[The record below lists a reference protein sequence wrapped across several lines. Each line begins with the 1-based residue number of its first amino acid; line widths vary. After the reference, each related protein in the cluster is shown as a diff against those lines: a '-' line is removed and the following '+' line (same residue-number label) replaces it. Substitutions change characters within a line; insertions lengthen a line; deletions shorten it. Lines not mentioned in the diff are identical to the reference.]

1 MLESLDVTTTEPYVT
16 HSYEWVTGVAHFA
29 VDPASPANTR
39 IVDLDVVETDDDGKV
54 RFEAD
59 VRMLRPI
66 GEAGD
71 RALLIIPN
79 RGMVGGVPFS
89 SYSAATSFTAAS
101 LGAAPDPG
109 DGFLLEKRWTI
120 AWCGWQWDVLRESG
134 GLGLAAP
141 MANVAPGLM
150 RSEFRPDVDEQEH
163 LLTDATA
170 LFTFSP
176 YPVAYLDD
184 PDASLSVRTSPL
196 GEKQRVPRDR
206 WHFVDS
212 THVTLEGGFRAFH
225 WYEVVYRSALAPV
238 AGTGLLATRDFG
250 SFLGR
255 SHDHVLAYGVSQSG
269 RFLREFLHT
278 GLNLD
283 ENDHQVFEGI
293 FSHIASARQGEFNI
307 RYAQPSVTHPLNPG
321 YGPPYDTGALLEL
334 QRSLGGSP
342 KVFFTN
348 SSWEYWRGDGALV
361 HQDAITGDDLPEDPD
376 GRAYLI
382 SGTDHYG
389 NISAMKDLM
398 PLANPTHG
406 LDAGPILRALFV
418 QLEQWVCE
426 GVAPAPSCVPR
437 LSDGSALPRP
447 EALTAFHDAHLPN
460 PSDLPY
466 TPVIDADSTTW
477 PLELGQPLVALV
489 SSVDASG
496 NEVAGIRLPAVA
508 VPVAA
513 YTGWNPRVH
522 VDGLPDVLYEF
533 VGSLL
538 PLQSGTVPV
547 NRASY
552 ESELTGA
559 AHRLVAQRFLLER
572 DVDQTVAEGMRLYD
586 RHSPRPDSTV

>member
-1 MLESLDVTTTEPYVT
+1 MDGALSQPPVVVLPSNMLESFDVNATVPYVS

-29 VDPASPANTR
+29 VDPDCPASKR
-39 IVDLDVVETDDDGKV
+39 IVDLNAVGADDDGQL

-71 RALLIIPN
+71 QALLVIPN

-89 SYSAATSFTAAS
+89 SYSAVSFNAAS
-101 LGAAPDPG
+101 LGAAVSAAPDPG

-120 AWCGWQWDVLRESG
+120 AWCGWQWDVIRENG
-134 GLGLAAP
+134 GLGLRAP
-141 MANVAPGLM
+141 MANVVPGLM
-150 RSEFRPDVDEQEH
+150 RAEFRLDVDEEQH
-163 LLTDATA
+163 QLTDSAA
-170 LFTFSP
+170 LFKFSP
-176 YPVAYLDD
+176 YPVAQLDD

-196 GEKQRVPRDR
+196 GEKQMVPRDR
-206 WHFVDS
+206 WSFVDS

-225 WYEVVYRSALAPV
+225 FYEVVYHPAIAPV
-238 AGTGLLATRDFG
+238 AGTGLLAIRDFG

-255 SHDHVLAYGVSQSG
+255 THDHVLAFGGSQSG

-283 ENDHQVFEGI
+283 EEGQQVFGGI

-361 HQDAITGDDLPEDPD
+361 HQDATTGDDLPEDPD
-376 GRAYLI
+376 GRTYLI

-398 PLANPTHG
+398 PVANPTHA
-406 LDAGPILRALFV
+406 LDPGPILRRAL
-418 QLEQWVCE
+418 C
-426 GVAPAPSCVPR
+426 
-437 LSDGSALPRP
+437 
-447 EALTAFHDAHLPN
+447 
-460 PSDLPY
+460 
-466 TPVIDADSTTW
+466 STR
-477 PLELGQPLVALV
+477 AM
-489 SSVDASG
+489 
-496 NEVAGIRLPAVA
+496 
-508 VPVAA
+508 
-513 YTGWNPRVH
+513 
-522 VDGLPDVLYEF
+522 GL
-533 VGSLL
+533 
-538 PLQSGTVPV
+538 
-547 NRASY
+547 
-552 ESELTGA
+552 
-559 AHRLVAQRFLLER
+559 
-572 DVDQTVAEGMRLYD
+572 
-586 RHSPRPDSTV
+586 